1 MLADVISI
9 DDNTLVQFF
18 FLENFAITYDTD
30 IIVSDI
36 FVSDTFK
43 HKILISCGYRLDVCT
58 FNIC

>member
-9 DDNTLVQFF
+9 DDNILVQFF

-30 IIVSDI
+30 II

-43 HKILISCGYRLDVCT
+43 HNILISCCYRLDVCT

>member
-30 IIVSDI
+30 IT

>member
-30 IIVSDI
+30 IT

-43 HKILISCGYRLDVCT
+43 HKILLWLQIRCMH
-58 FNIC
+58 I